1 MSHLWIL
8 VHVSLQPE
16 WKIADPICT
25 FLFSILVV
33 FTTMHIVKD
42 IMLVL
47 MEGNYGYINQIDHMH
62 TKLKIWTFKF
72 ALISL
77 WYCLVITSVKVYMY

>member
-47 MEGNYGYINQIDHMH
+47 MEGNYGYINQIDHIC
-62 TKLKIWTFKF
+62 TQN
-72 ALISL
+72 
-77 WYCLVITSVKVYMY
+77 